1 MTDLY
6 YQSSEWIEIQ
16 KEMHEDENSKSI
28 MDEFEKPTTE
38 NLTYTKL
45 DTRNNLEYNLQ
56 KVDTFTKNGY
66 LYIEYKLQTVT
77 VMGATADRLKN
88 TYTVIAEVNIDDNA
102 PAANSLYQKPIAAIV
117 ETHTTNFSTLTQYG
131 VLDLA
136 NEILLFNN

>member
-1 MTDLY
+1 MT
-6 YQSSEWIEIQ
+6 
-16 KEMHEDENSKSI
+16 
-28 MDEFEKPTTE
+28 TTE

-56 KVDTFTKNGY
+56 KVDTFTKNGN

-88 TYTVIAEVNIDDNA
+88 TYAVIAKVNIDDNA
-102 PAANSLYQKPIAAIV
+102 PATNSLYLTAIAAIV
-117 ETHTTNFSTLTQYG
+117 ETQITNFSTLTKYG

-136 NEILLFNN
+136 NELLIPNS